1 MTDESAPGRFAL
13 ITGASGGIGEAFVNL
28 LASEGYE
35 IMIVARNADQLNRV
49 AGLATARYEAHIIPI
64 TLDLSRHDAG
74 DMIAREMSA
83 RDFSPDVIIN
93 NAGFGKLGKAAEI
106 ARIDQVNMVD
116 LNVRCLTDLT
126 LRFLPDMLARGRG
139 GVLNVASLAGFM
151 PGPYMATYY
160 ATKNYAITFSQAL
173 ASELKGTG
181 VTVSALCPGPV
192 LTGFQGRAGM
202 ENSWLTKIMRPMPVE
217 AVAEAGW
224 EGFKRSERIIIPGT
238 LNRIAVPLTKIVPDS
253 LLVPAIA
260 FIQKPRPPRK
270 KRGKA

>member
-1 MTDESAPGRFAL
+1 MTEESAPGRFAL
-13 ITGASGGIGEAFVNL
+13 VTGASGGIGEALVDL
-28 LASEGYE
+28 LAAEGYE

-49 AGLATARYEAHIIPI
+49 AGLATARYEAHVIPI

-74 DMIAREMSA
+74 DIIAREMAA
-83 RDFSPDVIIN
+83 RGFSPDVVIN
-93 NAGFGKLGKAAEI
+93 NAGFGKLGKAHEI

-160 ATKNYAITFSQAL
+160 ASKNYAITFSKAL
-173 ASELKGTG
+173 AAELKGTG
-181 VTVSALCPGPV
+181 VSVSALCPGPV
-192 LTGFQGRAGM
+192 LTGFQARAGM
-202 ENSWLTKIMRPMPVE
+202 ENSWLNKIMRPMPIE

-224 EGFKRSERIIIPGT
+224 EGFKRGERVIVPGT
-238 LNRIAVPLTKIVPDS
+238 MNKIVTPLTRLVPDT
-253 LLVPAIA
+253 LLLPAIA

-270 KRGKA
+270 KRGEA